1 VPVADI
7 YTFLRSLIALLR
19 TLLVFRFRRKPYE
32 IIAFCVW
39 KLVGN
44 FSLPEIDQIRLLFRQ
59 TSTKQK
65 STATTSTTKDF
76 FLLFTF
82 PFKNKFSLVV
92 MMSAVYL
99 WKPLQLPRYQLIVPR
114 VDCAFFVCISD
125 I

>member
-32 IIAFCVW
+32 RNYRLLRVEIGGKFLTVR
-39 KLVGN
+39 
-44 FSLPEIDQIRLLFRQ
+44 IDQIRLLFRQ

-76 FLLFTF
+76 FLLFT
-82 PFKNKFSLVV
+82 
-92 MMSAVYL
+92 
-99 WKPLQLPRYQLIVPR
+99 
-114 VDCAFFVCISD
+114 
-125 I
+125 